1 MASVKP
7 TAANEFGYVKFT
19 PPELIISKQT
29 EKIRWT
35 DQYKDHTRTWAM
47 TLSEAEYTNNNHLSF
62 LKMTLE
68 RPCPLNMRLLRENCW
83 RS

>member
-1 MASVKP
+1 MASVKL

-19 PPELIISKQT
+19 APELIISKET
-29 EKIRWT
+29 EKIPWT
-35 DQYKDHTRTWAM
+35 DQYKDHTRTRAM
-47 TLSEAEYTNNNHLSF
+47 ILPEAEYTTNNHLSF

-68 RPCPLNMRLLRENCW
+68 CPCHLNMRLLRENYC